1 MKSVNSWNLTN
12 NKLHQL
18 FRDNKELIAIKVRG
32 NTWEPITRWLRL
44 DSRIFRETTNRARI
58 TLCDIESLAEI
69 YNYRSIRWK
78 AKKLTPMPT
87 KVIPQPIKNIFRKI
101 PIIKLLAYELEIV
114 FYKYSE
120 NISEHLI
127 SIVIP
132 ARNEAG
138 NKELLINALNKF
150 KNIPNKLE
158 IIFVEGNS
166 NDDTY
171 DILRELKEDF
181 SDFFLSLIHI

>member
-1 MKSVNSWNLTN
+1 MSLQSLIMISVNSWNLTN

-18 FRDNKELIAIKVRG
+18 FKDNNEFISIKVRG

-44 DSRIFRETTNRARI
+44 DSRIFRETTSKARI

-87 KVIPQPIKNIFRKI
+87 KVIPQSIKNIFRKI
-101 PIIKLLAYELEIV
+101 PIIKQLAYELEIF

-120 NISEHLI
+120 NISENLI
-127 SIVIP
+127 SIC
-132 ARNEAG
+132 
-138 NKELLINALNKF
+138 LLY
-150 KNIPNKLE
+150 
-158 IIFVEGNS
+158 
-166 NDDTY
+166 T
-171 DILRELKEDF
+171 
-181 SDFFLSLIHI
+181 SDAADE